1 MTIEMKKAYMKENNF
16 AGLVREL
23 VEGGGLEVQDAVEYV
38 YDMKTL
44 SRDEFRQKY
53 FK

>member
-1 MTIEMKKAYMKENNF
+1 MTFEMKKAYLKEIN
-16 AGLVREL
+16 AAKLVKEF
-23 VEGGGLEVQDAVEYV
+23 VQGGGLDVEDAVDYV

-44 SRDEFRQKY
+44 SREEFRQKY

>member
-1 MTIEMKKAYMKENNF
+1 MTIEMKKAYLKEIN
-16 AGLVREL
+16 AAKLVKEF
-23 VEGGGLEVQDAVEYV
+23 VEGGGLDVSDAVDYV

-44 SRDEFRQKY
+44 SREEFRQKY